1 MIRLRNITKVFKALG
16 GNNKI
21 LDNISYDFIEGTIYA
36 IVGASGSGKTT
47 LLNIIGLLDFDY
59 QGVYRINNTRVT
71 KSNAND
77 IRNNWISYVYQTPI
91 MFDYLDCYSNI
102 NLPHYL
108 NGDLVPKGLISSTL
122 NHFNLNSYN
131 DKNMLKYSGGEV
143 QRVSFCRGI
152 LARKQI
158 LLLDEATSALDSKN
172 KEIIRQELEQLK
184 KNRIIIMVS
193 HDLNYVNGIADVILT
208 IEDGKIKEENVV
220 EAPALPLK
228 LNKNKPLK
236 GDLAIKMGVSFIKA
250 NYKRTITFA
259 MMLAGGLA
267 GLCLSLSLCQGF
279 LKYFESS
286 IKKDVSN
293 NVYLVSKKDESALT
307 QKDLDYFRQKDLDYG
322 LICDETKGV
331 ICDKETGSLL
341 VGVFSQE
348 LGYLY
353 FQVIFDSEINQPYL
367 ISRPLYEELG
377 EIKHLTLL
385 KDEKYIMI
393 FSSKMMIE
401 GKSYVIKTKDLSLFA
416 FLFEETTSGK
426 YLYLYSDEPIQVV
439 GASSYIINHVYQS
452 LYEPIEN
459 IVGGLKKGI
468 IVFCGLSFII
478 SLLGVMTISILDL
491 LERKKQIG
499 LLELQGW
506 NYLDIIKVLSIE
518 IVVRGSLTVI
528 ITFVSTT
535 IGLVMMNSVFQT
547 LLDAQDLV
555 VSFNIK
561 TMLIV
566 MIIVFL
572 SMIIVDILPF
582 YSIFNNNINSN
593 LHE

>member
-1 MIRLRNITKVFKALG
+1 MIKLRNITKVFHALG
-16 GNNKI
+16 GDNKI
-21 LDNISYDFIEGTIYA
+21 LDNISYDFMEGTIYA

-59 QGVYRINNTRVT
+59 QGTYRINNTRVS

-108 NGDLVPKGLISSTL
+108 NDDLIPKGLISTTL
-122 NHFNLNSYN
+122 KHFNLGNIN
-131 DKNMLKYSGGEV
+131 NKNMLKYSGGEA
-143 QRVSFCRGI
+143 QRISFCRGL
-152 LARKQI
+152 LARRQI
-158 LLLDEATSALDSKN
+158 LLLDEATSALDSNN
-172 KEIIRQELEQLK
+172 KEIIRQELTQMK
-184 KNRIIIMVS
+184 RNRIIIMVS

-208 IEDGKIKEENVV
+208 IEDGKIKEENIMDT
-220 EAPALPLK
+220 PAIPTK
-228 LNKNKPLK
+228 LNKNKPLNNT
-236 GDLAIKMGVSFIKA
+236 LTLKMGGAFIKA
-250 NYKRTITFA
+250 NYKRSITFS

-279 LKYFESS
+279 LKYFQSS

-293 NVYLVSKKDESALT
+293 DVYLVSKKDGGNLT
-307 QKDLDYFRQKDLDYG
+307 QKDLDYFTQKGLDYG
-322 LICDETKGV
+322 LICDEKQGI
-331 ICDKETGSLL
+331 ICDKDSGSL
-341 VGVFSQE
+341 VIGVPSQE

-353 FQVIFDSEINQPYL
+353 FQVIFDSSIDQPYL
-367 ISRPLYEELG
+367 ISKSLYEELG

-385 KDEKYIMI
+385 KKSKYTII
-393 FSSKMMIE
+393 FSSKMVIE
-401 GKSYVIKTKDLSLFA
+401 GKGYLIKTKDKVLLDYLSSDS
-416 FLFEETTSGK
+416 TSGA
-426 YLYLYSDEPIQVV
+426 YLYLYNEKQVEV
-439 GASSYIINHVYQS
+439 VSASVYSVNHIYQS

-459 IVGGLKKGI
+459 IVNGLKKGV
-468 IVFCGLSFII
+468 IVFCGISFVI
-478 SLLGVMTISILDL
+478 SLLGVMTISVLDL

-506 NYLDIIKVLSIE
+506 SYKDIIKVLSIE
-518 IVVRGSLTVI
+518 VIVRGISVI
-528 ITFVSTT
+528 MITLVSTT
-535 IGLVMMNSVFQT
+535 MGLMMMNTVFQA

-561 TMLIV
+561 TMLV
-566 MIIVFL
+566 VLIIVFL

-582 YSIFNNNINSN
+582 YSIFKNNINSN